1 MLSPKLDPQT
11 LPPAPGVIGSLRA
24 GFDAITTHIGLILMP
39 LALDLLLWFGP
50 RMSMNRLMQ
59 PLLEDVGG
67 LAASSGLQE
76 ADIAAALEMY
86 RGFFEQFNILVVL
99 RTLPVGVS
107 SLMSGRMPL
116 QSPLGLPSV
125 TQVGSVVQLLGCFML
140 LTVVGWILGGLYF
153 HWVAG
158 LVLTRSDTKN
168 TPTAARAVTQTLIY
182 SLIWTVLVWTLGLPA
197 LLIIYLAFVINTLLG
212 QGVLLFIGFV
222 SLWLVVPLF
231 FSPHGIFVRKQNALA
246 SFLGGFHMT
255 RFTLPTSSLFVLAV
269 FIIAIGLNFLWSV
282 PAEDSWMA
290 MVGIL
295 GHAFITTALLA
306 SSFIYYQDMSAWLQ
320 TVLARLRASMPAQP
334 AQ

>member
-1 MLSPKLDPQT
+1 MLSPKFDPKT
-11 LPPAPGVIGSLRA
+11 LPPPPGVIGSLRA
-24 GFDAITTHIGLILMP
+24 GFDAITTHIGLIFMP
-39 LALDLLLWFGP
+39 LTLDLLLWFGP
-50 RMSMNRLMQ
+50 RMSMKKLMQ

-67 LAASSGLQE
+67 LAATSGLQA

-86 RGFFEQFNILVVL
+86 REFFEQFNLLVVL

-116 QSPLGLPSV
+116 QSPLGLPTV
-125 TQVGSVVQLLGCFML
+125 AQAGSVAQFIGSLIL
-140 LTVVGWILGGLYF
+140 LTLVGWILGGLYF

-158 LVLTRSDTKN
+158 LVLTRPDDKN
-168 TPTAARAVTQTLIY
+168 TPTAGRAVAQTLLY
-182 SLIWTVLVWTLGLPA
+182 SLIWTVLVWTLGLPV
-197 LLIIYLAFVINTLLG
+197 LLIIYLAFLINTLLG
-212 QGVLLFIGFV
+212 QGVMLLIGFI

-231 FSPHGIFVRKQNALA
+231 FSPHGIFVRKQNAFA
-246 SFLGGFHMT
+246 SFLGGFHLT

-269 FIIAIGLNFLWSV
+269 FIIAVGLNFLWSI

-320 TVLARLRASMPAQP
+320 TVLARLRASMPAQQ